1 MCDSDKVFLLCL
13 VENRGIKENPSKN
26 KHIPSGGSVVG
37 AVVEKL
43 RRACKA
49 FGIVEFFYS
58 SLVGREDK
66 FSLWEYC
73 ST

>member
-43 RRACKA
+43 RRGNLEGLVKPLALL
-49 FGIVEFFYS
+49 S
-58 SLVGREDK
+58 SSIL
-66 FSLWEYC
+66 LW
-73 ST
+73 

>member
-43 RRACKA
+43 RRACKVYWLEQSGA
-49 FGIVEFFYS
+49 S
-58 SLVGREDK
+58 SL
-66 FSLWEYC
+66 
-73 ST
+73 